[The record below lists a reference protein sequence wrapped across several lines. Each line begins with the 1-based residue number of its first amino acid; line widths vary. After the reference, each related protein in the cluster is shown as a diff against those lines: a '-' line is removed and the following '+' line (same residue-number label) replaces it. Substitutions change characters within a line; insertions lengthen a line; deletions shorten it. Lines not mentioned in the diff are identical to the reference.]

1 MKRSNTCRLPTLIIA
16 LCLLAPAARAA
27 DQPQWGHY
35 PTRNMVSTETGLP
48 TTFNPVTGENIKW
61 IVDLGTESY
70 ATPVVAEG
78 CVFIGTNNAKP
89 RDEKHKGDRGVLF
102 CLDEKDGSLKW
113 QLIVPKLTETPFN
126 PYLDW
131 PRSGLCSPV
140 TVEDGR
146 VYALTNRGEAVCLDI
161 NGLADGNDGP
171 FTDEARHMTPADEPP
186 LDLGP
191 LDADIIW
198 LFDVHAEVKS
208 YPHDGA
214 HSSLLIDGPFIYLNT
229 NNGVDNTHRRN
240 RAPDAPSLIC
250 LEKATGRLIAVDN
263 EKIGGKVFHCTWSSP
278 AIGEV
283 NGRRLVIFGGGDGVV
298 YAFEA
303 LKDIPAAGAV
313 ETLKRVW
320 RFDCDPTA
328 PKEDIHS
335 YKSNRKVSPSGI
347 MSMPVFHD
355 GRVYVTVGGD
365 IWWGKEEA
373 WLQCIDA
380 TKEGDIT
387 TTGLVWSY
395 PLVDHCCSTPS
406 VYNGMVFTAD
416 CGGFVH
422 CVDARTGK
430 PHWRHEAGGD
440 IWASTLVA
448 DNRVYVP
455 THRRKMLVFAAEKE
469 LNLLGTVELDSAASG
484 TATAANGTL
493 YVATMRKLY
502 AAALTKP

>member
-214 HSSLLIDGPFIYLNT
+214 QFAP
-229 NNGVDNTHRRN
+229 HRRPLHLSQHQQ
-240 RAPDAPSLIC
+240 RRRQHPSPQPPDALSLIC
-250 LEKATGRLIAVDN
+250 LQKATGRLIAVDN
-263 EKIGGKVFHCTWSSP
+263 EKSAARSFTAPGRPPQSAKSTDAAGHLRRRRR
-278 AIGEV
+278 
-283 NGRRLVIFGGGDGVV
+283 RRLRLRSIERHTRSRRRRNPETRL
-298 YAFEA
+298 AFR
-303 LKDIPAAGAV
+303 L
-313 ETLKRVW
+313 R
-320 RFDCDPTA
+320 PTA

-347 MSMPVFHD
+347 MSMPVFRRPCLRHRRRRHLVGQ
-355 GRVYVTVGGD
+355 GRGLAPVYRRH
-365 IWWGKEEA
+365 
-373 WLQCIDA
+373 QRRRHHHHRSR
-380 TKEGDIT
+380 
-387 TTGLVWSY
+387 LVLS
-395 PLVDHCCSTPS
+395 LVDHCCSTPS